1 MSDHIILGVI
11 SDTHLHRSPV
21 PLRVLQ
27 VMEGTDLI
35 LHAGDILE
43 MAVLEE
49 LEGIAPVIAVAGNM
63 DHGDVMEA
71 LPRKRVV
78 EAAGRRIGLIHGSG
92 APQQMTS
99 RLRGE
104 FEEVDAIVFGHTH
117 QAYNRDE
124 GSIYFLN
131 PGSPT
136 DKMFAPYRSVGLLEL
151 GEEIRGR
158 IVMLE

>member
-1 MSDHIILGVI
+1 LTAAITLGVI
-11 SDTHLHRSPV
+11 SDTHLYRR
-21 PLRVLQ
+21 PLPDQVLQ
-27 VMEGTDLI
+27 VLQGAELI

-49 LEGIAPVIAVAGNM
+49 LEEIAPVVAVAGNM
-63 DHGDVMEA
+63 DHGEVLQA
-71 LPRKRVV
+71 LPAKRVV
-78 EAAGRRIGLIHGSG
+78 EVEGYRIGLIHGSG
-92 APQQMTS
+92 APQQMTN

-117 QAYNRDE
+117 QAYNRVE
-124 GSIYFLN
+124 GGIYFFN

-136 DKMFAPYRSVGLLEL
+136 DRMFAPYRSVGIIEV
-151 GEEIRGR
+151 GEKLAGR